1 MKMKIKMS
9 RSFFLGNFFV
19 LLVLRCVHCVLF
31 LGSQRSRRKHNEH
44 KAFSRLEFTRHPQLD
59 KAVLIIFGVFLT
71 LFSSCHR
78 SNTLFTSLS
87 PSKTNIHFT
96 NTLESKKAFGILYYL
111 YYYNGGGVATGDINN
126 DGLPDIYFT
135 ANSKGHNK
143 LYLNKG
149 NFKFEDITEKAGVA
163 GTSDWCSGVTMA
175 DVNGDGYLDI
185 YVSAVNIE
193 GKLKSR
199 NELFINNGNG
209 TFIEKAKEYGLDFS
223 GFTSQAAFFDYDHD
237 GDLDCYV
244 LNQSHRPND
253 NIVDTSNRRKFDAR
267 AGDRLYRNDLIPSPT
282 GQGKVGAFTDVSA
295 QAGIYQS
302 SLGYGLG
309 IAVAD
314 LNNDGWDDIYIGN
327 DFHEND
333 YYYINNGNGTFTES
347 GAKHFG
353 HYSRFS
359 MGNDIA
365 DYNNDGQPDV
375 ITVDMLPTEEKTLK
389 TYGSEEN
396 YDIYNFKV
404 LRNGFQQQVSRNCLQ
419 RNNGSGVSFSDVGL
433 VAGISSTDWSWCPLL
448 ADFDNDGNKD
458 LFVSSG
464 IVKRPVD
471 MDYVRFVSALVRRIN
486 RDTSD
491 QYDQITVDKMPD
503 GSSHPFL
510 FQNTGDSSFKDVS
523 NLWGT
528 SNMKGYYNGAAYAD
542 LDNDG
547 NLDLVINCI
556 DAPAVILKNNAPKK
570 NYISVSFKGNDSN
583 TFGVGTKAYLFT
595 GRKGSN
601 SYRIQYQQL
610 MLTRGFQSS
619 SDARLHFGLDS
630 LTTID
635 SLLVVWPNQKYQV
648 LKKVTANKQIVVDQ
662 RDALDSFIY
671 DRFFP
676 KSKELFENITSEINC
691 KWKHTENNFND
702 FNVEYLIPHK
712 ESTRGPKIAVGD
724 INKDGLDDFYAC
736 GARGQAGA
744 LMLQQSNG
752 TFVPVDTALFN
763 KDALYEDVDAAFFD
777 ANGDGWQD
785 LIVIS
790 GGNEPQGNSPVLLED
805 RLYLNDGRG
814 HFTRKTDFLTQ
825 QLYNKSC
832 VAVADVDHDGDMD
845 IFIGTLSATMANN
858 FGVPM
863 SSYLFLN
870 DGKGK
875 FNAAP
880 YQAIQLNNIGI
891 VTSAKFTDF
900 NNDGWPDLVVTG
912 EWMPMKIFMN
922 NKGKF
927 TETDIPQSTGLW
939 QTVYTTDVN
948 GDGYPDILAGNWG
961 HNSKLWAG
969 KDGTCKLYVKDFDN
983 NSSIEQIL
991 CYTING
997 KEYTFLAKDELE
1009 RSLPVLKK
1017 AYLTYSEV
1025 AGKTV
1030 QYVFY
1035 DLFKDYIE
1043 LKAETLSSSCFI
1055 NDGKGKLP
1063 TGQASFVRRDL
1074 PQELQ
1079 LAPIMSFTGDA
1090 SGDLLAAGNFYG
1102 VIPYEGRY
1110 DALFPTVFSFDK
1122 TENKF
1127 KVSSILP
1134 AINGE
1139 MRDAKWLND
1148 KQGNKILALARN
1160 NDSLI
1165 FLKPNSK

>member
-1 MKMKIKMS
+1 MKTKIS
-9 RSFFLGNFFV
+9 RSFYLYKFFV
-19 LLVLRCVHCVLF
+19 AFVLHCVHCVHL
-31 LGSQRSRRKHNEH
+31 LRSQRARRKHKEH
-44 KAFSRLEFTRHPQLD
+44 K
-59 KAVLIIFGVFLT
+59 VLFKGVTNTQQNGGRPLITFVS
-71 LFSSCHR
+71 LFVMLITSCHR
-78 SNTLFTSLS
+78 SNTLFNSLS
-87 PSKTNIHFT
+87 SSKTGIDFT
-96 NTLESKKAFGILYYL
+96 NTLETRKAFGILYYL

-143 LYLNKG
+143 LYLNRG
-149 NFKFEDITEKAGVA
+149 NFEFEDITEKAGVA

-175 DVNGDGYLDI
+175 DINGDGYLDI
-185 YVSAVNIE
+185 YVCAVNIE

-209 TFIEKAKEYGLDFS
+209 TFTEKAKEYGLDFS
-223 GFTSQAAFFDYDHD
+223 GFSSQAAFFDFDHD
-237 GDLDCYV
+237 GDLDCYL
-244 LNQSHRPND
+244 LNQSDRPND
-253 NIVDTSNRRKFDAR
+253 NIVDTSNRRKLDPR
-267 AGDRLYRNDLIPSPT
+267 AGDRLYRNNLMSAPAS
-282 GQGKVGAFTDVSA
+282 GGKGEASFTDISA

-309 IAVAD
+309 IAVGD

-375 ITVDMLPTEEKTLK
+375 VTVDMLPADEKIVK

-396 YDIYNFKV
+396 FDIYNFKV
-404 LRNGFQQQVSRNCLQ
+404 LRNGFQPQVSRNCLQ
-419 RNNGSGVSFSDVGL
+419 RNNGNGTSFSDVGL
-433 VAGISSTDWSWCPLL
+433 VAGISATDWSWTPLF

-458 LFVSSG
+458 LFISSG

-471 MDYVRFVSALVRRIN
+471 MDYVRFVSALVRKIN

-510 FQNTGDSSFKDVS
+510 FQNSGDSSFKDVS
-523 NLWGT
+523 SAWGT
-528 SNMKGYYNGAAYAD
+528 GEMKGYYNGAAYAD

-547 NLDLVINCI
+547 NLDLVVNCLE
-556 DAPAVILKNNAPKK
+556 APAVVLKNNAPKK
-570 NYISVSFKGNDSN
+570 NYISLSLKGNDSN
-583 TFGVGTKAYLFT
+583 TFGVGAKAYLFT
-595 GRKGSN
+595 GKKGPGN
-601 SYRIQYQQL
+601 QIQYQQL

-619 SDARLHFGLDS
+619 SDTRLHFGLDS
-630 LTTID
+630 LATID
-635 SLLVVWPNQKYQV
+635 SLLIVWPTQKYQL
-648 LKKVTANKQIVVDQ
+648 LKNVSANTRIVVDQ
-662 RDALDSFIY
+662 KNAGDSFVY

-676 KSKELFENITSEINC
+676 KKEEPFQNITGEINC
-691 KWKHTENNFND
+691 KWKHTENGFND

-736 GARGQAGA
+736 GARGAAGT
-744 LMLQQSNG
+744 LMLQQPNG
-752 TFVPVDTALFN
+752 SFIPVDTALFN
-763 KDALYEDVDAAFFD
+763 KDAMYEDVDAAFFD

-785 LIVIS
+785 LILIS
-790 GGNEPQGNSPVLLED
+790 GGNEPQGNSPLLLED
-805 RLYLNDGRG
+805 RLYINDGKG
-814 HFTRKTDFLTQ
+814 HLIKNTDFLTQ

-832 VAVADVDHDGDMD
+832 VTVADVDHDGDID
-845 IFIGTLSATMANN
+845 IFIGTLASTMANN

-875 FNAAP
+875 FKAAP
-880 YQAIQLNNIGI
+880 YETIQLNNIGI
-891 VTSAKFTDF
+891 VTTASFTDF
-900 NNDGWPDLVVTG
+900 NHDGWPDLVVTG

-927 TETDIPQSTGLW
+927 TETDVPQSTGLW
-939 QTVYTTDVN
+939 QTVYATDVN

-961 HNSKLWAG
+961 HNTKLWAG
-969 KDGTCKLYVKDFDN
+969 KDGNCKLYVKDFDN
-983 NSSIEQIL
+983 NGSIEQIL
-991 CYTING
+991 CYTAKG

-1055 NDGKGKLP
+1055 NDGKGN
-1063 TGQASFVRRDL
+1063 FVRKDL
-1074 PQELQ
+1074 PEDLQ
-1079 LAPIMSFTGDA
+1079 LAPIMSFTSDA
-1090 SGDLLAAGNFYG
+1090 GGDLFAAGNFYG

-1110 DALFPTVFSFDK
+1110 DALCPTVFSFEK
-1122 TENKF
+1122 MTNRF
-1127 KVSSILP
+1127 KIASVLP
-1134 AINGE
+1134 GINGE

-1148 KQGNKILALARN
+1148 KQGSKILVLARN

-1165 FLKPNSK
+1165 FLKPNNKQFSFHVK